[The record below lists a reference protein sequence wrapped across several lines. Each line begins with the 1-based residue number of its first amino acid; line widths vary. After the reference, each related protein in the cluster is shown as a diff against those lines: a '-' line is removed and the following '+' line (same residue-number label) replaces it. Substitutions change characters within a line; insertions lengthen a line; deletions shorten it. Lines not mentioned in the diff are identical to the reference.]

1 MTVDPPEFQKDSGL
15 EKNIV
20 NDDEIPN
27 FAEKKCTWLWTW
39 CIGPLI
45 KLCLW
50 SFQNYMALK
59 TAFGYINASQ
69 QSLNITVG
77 EETFDASD
85 LGIKVNSNNSECQ
98 NLGNYSPDD
107 GILFAK
113 LTFCICLIPT
123 VLLSVLFLMDMRKM
137 LKKAD
142 KWNWCNTILFVFGMI
157 TCTGYLIKHL
167 MMIIFGVKARRLL
180 KQKNDP
186 FDPEVQKFWFLHRHA
201 QSHLEHTRR
210 MEALIKLVPQTI
222 LQLYIIWY
230 IIDNTPQG
238 YG

>member
-1 MTVDPPEFQKDSGL
+1 MTVDHPEFQKDSEL
-15 EKNIV
+15 DKNV
-20 NDDEIPN
+20 LNDDEIED
-27 FAEKKCTWLWTW
+27 FSEKNCFWLWTW

-123 VLLSVLFLMDMRKM
+123 VLLS
-137 LKKAD
+137 
-142 KWNWCNTILFVFGMI
+142 G
-157 TCTGYLIKHL
+157 
-167 MMIIFGVKARRLL
+167 
-180 KQKNDP
+180 
-186 FDPEVQKFWFLHRHA
+186 KFY
-201 QSHLEHTRR
+201 SH
-210 MEALIKLVPQTI
+210 KL
-222 LQLYIIWY
+222 
-230 IIDNTPQG
+230 
-238 YG
+238 

>member
-1 MTVDPPEFQKDSGL
+1 MF
-15 EKNIV
+15 I
-20 NDDEIPN
+20 NDDEIPD
-27 FAEKKCTWLWTW
+27 FAEKNCFWLWTW

-123 VLLSVLFLMDMRKM
+123 VLLS
-137 LKKAD
+137 
-142 KWNWCNTILFVFGMI
+142 G
-157 TCTGYLIKHL
+157 
-167 MMIIFGVKARRLL
+167 
-180 KQKNDP
+180 
-186 FDPEVQKFWFLHRHA
+186 
-201 QSHLEHTRR
+201 
-210 MEALIKLVPQTI
+210 
-222 LQLYIIWY
+222 
-230 IIDNTPQG
+230 
-238 YG
+238 